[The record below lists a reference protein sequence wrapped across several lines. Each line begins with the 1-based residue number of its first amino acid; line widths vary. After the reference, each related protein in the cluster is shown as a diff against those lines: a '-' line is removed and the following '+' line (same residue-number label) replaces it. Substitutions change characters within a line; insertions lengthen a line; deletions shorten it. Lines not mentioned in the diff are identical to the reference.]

1 MHLVKPAEPDDVQA
15 TLAASERLT
24 DLGSPH
30 LTGDEIA
37 ERAGVD
43 RGVADRLWRALGFPD
58 TEEDERVFTD
68 QDVRAL
74 KIATEGL
81 EQLAGDEWER
91 AVELIVREARVLSA
105 HLADVAEIEID
116 AMGALRDLGL
126 RRKTLAAALENG
138 LEGSDLELLIGYDLR
153 RQLHGALRRRS
164 SAGSEATVEMA
175 VAFID
180 LVDYTALTSRIGAD
194 ALGPLLARFESLVFD
209 TVAEAHGRVVKLIG
223 DEAMIVWNEPEVAAK
238 AALAIV
244 DRCGSDGIPPARAG
258 LAYGAV
264 LPRDGDY
271 FGQPVNA
278 ASRIV
283 ARAEPGAVVVDS
295 SVARALENSSTT
307 NLERLPSQT
316 LKGLG
321 KVEVCSL
328 RWAK

>member
-1 MHLVKPAEPDDVQA
+1 MHLVKPAEPDDLQA

-58 TEEDERVFTD
+58 TERDERVFTD

-81 EQLAGDEWER
+81 DRLAGDKLER
-91 AVELIVREARVLSA
+91 AVELIVREARILSA

-116 AMGALRDLGL
+116 AMVAMRDLGL
-126 RRKTLAAALENG
+126 RQDTLAAALEHG
-138 LEGSDLELLIGYDLR
+138 LQGSDLEWLIGYDLR

-164 SAGSEATVEMA
+164 SAGSEATIEMA

-180 LVDYTALTSRIGAD
+180 LVDYTALTSRIGSD

-209 TVAEAHGRVVKLIG
+209 TVAEAYGRVVKLIG
-223 DEAMIVWNEPEVAAK
+223 DEAMIVWDEPEVAAK
-238 AALAIV
+238 AALDIV
-244 DRCGSDGIPPARAG
+244 ARCGSDGIPPARAG
-258 LAYGAV
+258 IAFGAV

-283 ARAEPGAVVVDS
+283 ACAAPGSVVVDS
-295 SVARALENSSTT
+295 SVACVLEGSSSKP
-307 NLERLPSQT
+307 NLERLPPQK

-321 KVEVCSL
+321 EVEVWSL
-328 RWAK
+328 R